1 MKLEQY
7 YKKFN
12 SSGNG
17 LSEIQV
23 INNRIEFGKNVL
35 SIKKRQ
41 SFLSI
46 LFIQLGGLF
55 SVVLLLAAI
64 ILFFIGERIDFY
76 VILFV
81 VILNTLI
88 ESVQRYR
95 SDSIFENLTKTL
107 PVYSV
112 VLRSGK
118 RNKIISNDIV
128 VGDIVILQS
137 GDKVPADMLIVQAE
151 NLKVDESI
159 LTGESR
165 SVLKKFTDEY
175 KTDTIID
182 NQNVLFAGS
191 YITSGNVI
199 GLVYAVGNI
208 TQIGLIANKIS
219 TVDTQ
224 LPLYKDI
231 KKLSVGIFIFVL
243 FFVSI
248 VLVSGL
254 IQNQSTI
261 NIFKITVALLVSA
274 IPESLPVMLTLVLAY
289 GFKRM
294 SANNVLVR
302 KMQSLDVLGK
312 INVLALDKTGTVTH
326 NQMKVEKV
334 FTFNQDEF
342 YISGDG
348 YEPKGQIIYK
358 GNPIDIKE
366 FKDLDVLIQSAAL
379 SSDGS
384 YFFDTEKKDWTLEMG
399 DPTEVS
405 LLVLGEKTNNKKI
418 DLLKEYSIKENVPF
432 TNQNKYHLTS
442 YFINEKLLKIY
453 TGAPEIIYAMCSHVN
468 IGGVSLKR
476 NEELDN
482 IFHKKIK
489 EYAASGYRI
498 LATCIDD
505 GTEIVCK
512 GLFAINDSIRSDVY
526 QSIKQVYQKG
536 IDIIMIT
543 GDHKDVALKVAQK
556 IGINAQETHV
566 LTGDDMNNLTDRQL
580 INIIG
585 NKKVFARVTP
595 QQKLKILDTIKQSG
609 KIVAMTGD
617 GINDTLALAK
627 ADIGIAMGTISSD
640 AAKEAADIVLL
651 DNKFGSIVYG
661 VEEGKNIFS
670 NIRKTILFLLSTNFA
685 EMFVVVFAILLALPL
700 PLTAVGILWL
710 NLVTDTFLVLGFAFE
725 RNCVNCKQQSK
736 IMSLTEW
743 HRTIYLGFV
752 MTLIALIVFM
762 SSYQFG
768 LVYAQSMTLLV
779 IIIMQWFNILNIR
792 AGDESIFKYRSD
804 RNIFFIVGWIISLF
818 LTVFA
823 FTSESIRSILQIHPI
838 SFSDWMYLALL
849 ALGVLVFEEV
859 RKKAQKT
866 RLFVCK

>member
-312 INVLALDKTGTVTH
+312 INILALDKTGTVTH

>member
-12 SSGNG
+12 SSGSG

-46 LFIQLGGLF
+46 LFIQSGGLF

-107 PVYSV
+107 PIYSV

-165 SVLKKFTDEY
+165 SVLKNFTDEY
-175 KTDTIID
+175 RTDTIID

-294 SANNVLVR
+294 STNNVLVR

-358 GNPIDIKE
+358 GNPVDIKQ
-366 FKDLDVLIQSAAL
+366 FKDLDVLIQSAVL

-505 GTEIVCK
+505 GTETVCK
-512 GLFAINDSIRSDVY
+512 GLFAVNDSIRSDVY
-526 QSIKQVYQKG
+526 ESIKQVYQKG

-580 INIIG
+580 FNIIG

-595 QQKLKILDTIKQSG
+595 QQKLKILDMIKQSG

-670 NIRKTILFLLSTNFA
+670 NIRKTVLFLLSTNFA

-804 RNIFFIVGWIISLF
+804 RNIFFIVGWIISLL

-823 FTSESIRSILQIHPI
+823 FTSESIRSVLQIHPI

>member
-312 INVLALDKTGTVTH
+312 INILALDKTGTVTH

-710 NLVTDTFLVLGFAFE
+710 NLVMDTFLVLGFAFE